1 MASETRYLVINTI
14 PDPENMEGFQL
25 YLSKIIPIFQSCG
38 GKPVGRWKTEEQIL
52 GDGGIKAS
60 AVFEFP
66 SAQVIRDMVNG
77 TEFRA
82 LDQLRSEA
90 YKKVDLMICDAL

>member
-1 MASETRYLVINTI
+1 MSSETRFLVINTI
-14 PDPENMEGFQL
+14 PNPENREGFQL
-25 YLSKIIPIFQSCG
+25 YISKIVPLFQSFG
-38 GKPVGRWKTEEQIL
+38 GKPLGRWKTEEQIL
-52 GDGGIKAS
+52 GDGGIMAS

-66 SAQVIRDMVNG
+66 NAQVIRDMVNG
-77 TEFRA
+77 AEFHA